1 MLISAVTARKKKKW
15 KLLLENWRRKKMMSE
30 EYNLTKSKNNEEC
43 IMYKRT
49 IKNEPNNIKI
59 D

>member
-1 MLISAVTARKKKKW
+1 
-15 KLLLENWRRKKMMSE
+15 MSE

-49 IKNEPNNIKI
+49 IKNEPNNIKMI
-59 D
+59 K

>member
-1 MLISAVTARKKKKW
+1 MKIIIG
-15 KLLLENWRRKKMMSE
+15 KLMKMSE

-49 IKNEPNNIKI
+49 IKNEPNNIKMI
-59 D
+59 K